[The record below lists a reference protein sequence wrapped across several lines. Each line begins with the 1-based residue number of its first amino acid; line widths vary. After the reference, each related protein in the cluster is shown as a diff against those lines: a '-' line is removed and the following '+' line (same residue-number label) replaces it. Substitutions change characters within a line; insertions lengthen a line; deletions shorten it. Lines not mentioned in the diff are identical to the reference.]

1 MAMMAVRVLGGTN
14 PRGRDSTSEPAGCYR
29 VREMTKIGQVASVE
43 LGVSCWCL
51 GGHRPEADRTSDFS
65 RDTRNLNF
73 YVRSLA
79 L

>member
-1 MAMMAVRVLGGTN
+1 
-14 PRGRDSTSEPAGCYR
+14 
-29 VREMTKIGQVASVE
+29 MTKVGRAASVE

-51 GGHRPEADRTSDFS
+51 RGHRPEAARTSHFS

-79 L
+79 LQKLKTKPNVLGKM